1 MALFF
6 MVKNQERQ
14 ASIYE
19 QKGRVLLMV
28 KIGFLRLIFSYYKT
42 IKKSNRLLLLF
53 SKYFNIYMKTIS

>member
-28 KIGFLRLIFSYYKT
+28 KIGFLRLIFSYCKT